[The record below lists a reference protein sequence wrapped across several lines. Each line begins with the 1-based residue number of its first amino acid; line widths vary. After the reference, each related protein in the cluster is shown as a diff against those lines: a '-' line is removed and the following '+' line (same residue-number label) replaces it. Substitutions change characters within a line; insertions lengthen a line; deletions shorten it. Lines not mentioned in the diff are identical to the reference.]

1 MKKLLITTAVLL
13 ALNSGAVNA
22 QEIKSY
28 SPYAGSE
35 QPRNVYFG
43 DTHLHTTYSP
53 DAGLTGNVK
62 LTPADAYKFARGD
75 EVEAHNGMIARLN
88 RPLDFLVVSDHS
100 EYMGIVPLIRDS
112 DPKLMKNEWG
122 KRWHDMYKSG
132 PEKAL
137 EAALEIVSGSI
148 ATGEIRIEDDDITRS
163 VWDIMTSSADMYN
176 DPGRF
181 TAFIGYEW
189 TTMPKGDNLHRVVI
203 FRDGADKAGQV
214 VPFSAFDSE
223 DPEDLWTYLGGY
235 EKKTGGQV
243 MAIAH
248 NGNVSNGLMFSDKTV
263 EGKPLSQSYA
273 KTRSRWEPLYE
284 VTQMKGDGE
293 AHPYLSPD
301 DEFADYETW
310 DKGNLDG
317 TSAKQKSMLKY
328 EYGRSAL
335 KLGLKHEASLG
346 VNPFKFGLIG
356 STDAHTALATSEE
369 NNQWGKLTSKEPNNH
384 RAETPIIPS
393 ETPGLTTWG
402 FEQAASGYAAVW
414 AKENTREALFEA
426 MQRRETYATTGP
438 RLTVRFFGGWDY
450 MSDDVHR
457 PNFADIGYAKG
468 VPMGGDLSNAPKG
481 KAPSFIVQ
489 AAKDPDG
496 ANLDRVQVVKGW
508 LDSEGTAHEKVYDV
522 ALADGRNPG
531 AKAESIGSTVDVE
544 NATYTN
550 TIGDVELA
558 TVWSDPDFD
567 AAQRA
572 FYYVRVI
579 EIPTPRWTAYDK
591 KFFNN
596 DMPDGAE
603 MVTQERAYTSPI
615 WYTP

>member
-1 MKKLLITTAVLL
+1 
-13 ALNSGAVNA
+13 
-22 QEIKSY
+22 
-28 SPYAGSE
+28 
-35 QPRNVYFG
+35 
-43 DTHLHTTYSP
+43 
-53 DAGLTGNVK
+53 
-62 LTPADAYKFARGD
+62 
-75 EVEAHNGMIARLN
+75 
-88 RPLDFLVVSDHS
+88 
-100 EYMGIVPLIRDS
+100 
-112 DPKLMKNEWG
+112 MKNEWG
-122 KRWHDMYKSG
+122 KRWHDMYKAG
-132 PEKAL
+132 PDQAL
-137 EAALEIVSGSI
+137 EAALEIVTGSI
-148 ATGEIRIEDDDITRS
+148 ATGEIRIEDDEITRS
-163 VWDIMTSSADMYN
+163 VWDIMTSSADTYN
-176 DPGRF
+176 DPGKF

-189 TTMPKGDNLHRVVI
+189 TTMPKGDNLHRVII
-203 FRDGADKAGQV
+203 FKDGAEKAGQI

-223 DPEDLWTYLGGY
+223 DPEDLWAFLDQY
-235 EKKTGGQV
+235 EKKTGGQI

-263 EGKPLSQSYA
+263 EGKPLSQAYA
-273 KTRSRWEPLYE
+273 KMRSRWEPLYE

-317 TSAKQKSMLKY
+317 TSAKKESMLVY

-335 KLGLKHEASLG
+335 KLGLKHEANLG

-356 STDAHTALATSEE
+356 STDAHTALATAEE
-369 NNQWGKLTSKEPNNH
+369 DNQWGKLTTKEPSNH
-384 RAETPIIPS
+384 RAELPLIPS
-393 ETPGLTTWG
+393 KTPELTTWG

-438 RLTVRFFGGWDY
+438 RMTVRFFGGWDY
-450 MSDDVHR
+450 ESDDVHH

-468 VPMGGDLSNAPKG
+468 VPMGGDLTAGPRG

-496 ANLDRVQVVKGW
+496 ANLDRVQIIKGW
-508 LDSEGTAHEKVYDV
+508 LDEDGATQEKVYEV
-522 ALADGRNPG
+522 AWAGDRRKNSTTGKIR
-531 AKAESIGSTVDVE
+531 AIGSTVDVD

-550 TIGDVELA
+550 TIGDVDLA
-558 TVWSDPDFD
+558 TVWSDPDFN

-591 KFFNN
+591 KFFGNE
-596 DMPDGAE
+596 MPEKSE